1 MTRLSEDCVLLYSY
15 SLYYITMEE
24 IRCFAYSLRGG
35 YHAFGKK
42 DGEDID
48 THGPYGDS
56 TRVDVVC
63 CVSFF
68 FGEKGGYGLYR
79 ALLWGGAPAHATFA
93 DFRRVALWESFFL
106 SMRG

>member
-1 MTRLSEDCVLLYSY
+1 
-15 SLYYITMEE
+15 MEE
-24 IRCFAYSLRGG
+24 IRRFAYGPRGG
-35 YHAFGKK
+35 YYAFGKNY
-42 DGEDID
+42 EEEID

-68 FGEKGGYGLYR
+68 FGGKGGYGLYR

-93 DFRRVALWESFFL
+93 DFRRVVSLGEHLPQHARMTTDFHMF
-106 SMRG
+106 